1 MEGACDHQAQSLYR
15 NQCGP
20 SLNSSHERGDNSGTQ
35 LDGIAV
41 QH

>member
-1 MEGACDHQAQSLYR
+1 MEGACDHQAQSLYH
-15 NQCGP
+15 QCGP

-35 LDGIAV
+35 LDGTAV